1 MARIFISGGISGV
14 ENYKERFDKV
24 EEQLRRSGFA
34 VVNPANL
41 PKVLP
46 ESETTHEE
54 YMKVCLKILSMC
66 DAICMLD
73 NWEQSRGARQEYNYA
88 IMHGMK
94 IFHLEDNSR
103 YDGAEL

>member
-1 MARIFISGGISGV
+1 MTRIFISGGIAGV
-14 ENYKERFDKV
+14 DNYKDKFDSA
-24 EEQLRRSGFA
+24 ENRLRGLGFA

-54 YMKVCLKILSMC
+54 YMNVCLKILSMC

-73 NWEQSRGARQEYNYA
+73 NWEQSKGAKQEHSFA
-88 IMHGMK
+88 VVHGLT

-103 YDGAEL
+103 YGD

>member
-1 MARIFISGGISGV
+1 MARIFISGGISEV
-14 ENYKERFDKV
+14 ENYKERFDKA
-24 EEQLRRSGFA
+24 EEQLRRLGFA

-66 DAICMLD
+66 DGICMLD
-73 NWEQSRGARQEYNYA
+73 NWEQSRGAKQEYNYA
-88 IMHGMK
+88 MVHGMT

-103 YDGAEL
+103 YGG